1 MDNLLIS
8 AFYPAIV
15 GTADPDSGL
24 GFIERYGGLVRPLR
38 YNERDGDGNV
48 YPIAYPVSCLIADSC
63 TDPSIYKGLTPD
75 DRYKSVAYFER
86 RGAGSISFGTPTPND
101 LTFRLPLRF
110 VAWLNYKKLGVEGCP
125 STLAYMMAFIKA
137 LHSQTLTATDTSLS
151 QAARV
156 QVRSFEIP
164 EQRADVIFAPYSY
177 AAKEWAFMPPYGF
190 FAVDLVAELM
200 VNIGCFVSPD
210 VPAEID
216 CITTF

>member
-1 MDNLLIS
+1 MNNLLVS

-63 TDPSIYKGLTPD
+63 TDPGIYKGLTPD

-86 RGAGSISFGTPTPND
+86 RGDGVQSFGTPTQND
-101 LTFRLPLRF
+101 MTFRLPLRF
-110 VAWLNYKKLGVEGCP
+110 VVWLNFKKLGIEGCP
-125 STLAYMMAFIKA
+125 SILPYAMAFVKA
-137 LHSQTLTATDTSLS
+137 LHVQNLTATDTSIS
-151 QAARV
+151 QPARV
-156 QVRSFEIP
+156 HIRSWGWP
-164 EQRADVIFAPYSY
+164 DQRADVIFAPYSY
-177 AAKEWAFMPPYGF
+177 AVKEQYFMPPYGF

-200 VNIGCFVSPD
+200 VNIGCFVAPD
-210 VPAEID
+210 VQTEID